1 MDYRTI
7 LKNFTIDLETIPTSN
22 VSFYDIWEIRPE
34 LEKLEQNLEKMPLTL
49 RIEYESQL
57 KKLYDKLE
65 RVSLDEK
72 DPLVKE
78 EVNLLKEIYYKNKR
92 ATKEELI

>member
-22 VSFYDIWEIRPE
+22 VGFYDIWEIRPE
-34 LEKLEQNLEKMPLTL
+34 LERLEKNLKKMPLTL
-49 RIEYESQL
+49 RIEYENQL

-65 RVSLDEK
+65 KISLDKK

-78 EVNLLKEIYYKNKR
+78 EVNLLKEICYRHKV
-92 ATKEELI
+92 AQKELV